1 MSHDI
6 RTPMNSIMGLT
17 AIASMHTDDPE
28 RVRECLAN
36 ISSAS
41 HHLLGL
47 INEVLDMAKIESGSI
62 GLTDEEFE
70 LSDSIEKLLTIVNP
84 QIVAKNLDL
93 RVDVVDIKHE
103 HVIGDLTRLQQVFV
117 NIMGN
122 AIKFTPEGG
131 SISMR
136 ISELPSRVH
145 DSGCYE
151 FVFSDTGCA

>member
-1 MSHDI
+1 M
-6 RTPMNSIMGLT
+6 
-17 AIASMHTDDPE
+17 
-28 RVRECLAN
+28 
-36 ISSAS
+36 
-41 HHLLGL
+41 
-47 INEVLDMAKIESGSI
+47 
-62 GLTDEEFE
+62 
-70 LSDSIEKLLTIVNP
+70 
-84 QIVAKNLDL
+84 

-131 SISMR
+131 SIYMR

-151 FVFSDTGCA
+151 FVFSDTGCGMSKEFMEHHLRSLHAR